1 MLARFKLLWQ
11 GARRKLPQK
20 NARFLIEEKNIS
32 SIFGKIAKR
41 HPARSVAFATKVTM
55 GFSLPLAIW
64 FFSEDKNNEANWLQ
78 KSTVKQLVHSMNE
91 KASLR
96 SIKMLTYLISTNE
109 CYAVEFINQN
119 GEELLSKLFDT
130 TLETW
135 RSNESKDGDDMLLQ
149 LLKLMST
156 MNQYEQPKKTF
167 QKVKWVSLFNSLAAE
182 KNADIVNHVSS
193 VLSSLAVA
201 PNTRRELVT
210 QLLDGL
216 SILIKNQYC
225 SEEAYHHISVALAAL
240 SSKDEQL
247 AEYMI
252 KTGLVRRLKKITA
265 LPDERVQLQIA
276 KTISNLSAF
285 EDLRK
290 IIVAQGWL
298 EQLRYWGESENK
310 QVRLQAIQV
319 LSNLVLYESIV
330 VQLLEQQ
337 GLELILAMGELVDID
352 IQHAV
357 ERVINQLKT
366 PDVLWVPR
374 EYKLDDNF
382 DLVEQQRGV

>member
-1 MLARFKLLWQ
+1 
-11 GARRKLPQK
+11 
-20 NARFLIEEKNIS
+20 
-32 SIFGKIAKR
+32 
-41 HPARSVAFATKVTM
+41 VAV
-55 GFSLPLAIW
+55 GFSLPALAW

-78 KSTVKQLVHSMNE
+78 KSTVKQLVHNMDE

-96 SIKMLTYLISTNE
+96 SVKMLTYLISTNE
-109 CYAVEFINQN
+109 CYAIEFINQG
-119 GEELLSKLFDT
+119 GEALLSKLFDT
-130 TLETW
+130 TLQTW
-135 RSNESKDGDDMLLQ
+135 RGNESKDSDEMLLQ

-156 MNQYEQPKKTF
+156 MVQYDRPKQTF
-167 QKVKWVSLFNSLAAE
+167 QSVKWVSMFNSLAAE
-182 KNADIVNHVSS
+182 KNAEIVNNVSS
-193 VLSSLAVA
+193 VLSNLSLAA
-201 PNTRRELVT
+201 NTALVT

-216 SILIKNQYC
+216 GTLIKNQYC
-225 SEEAYHHISVALAAL
+225 SEESYHHISVALAAL

-276 KTISNLSAF
+276 KIISNISAF

-298 EQLRYWGESENK
+298 EQLRYWGESSNK

-319 LSNLVLYESIV
+319 LGNLVKDESIV

-366 PDVLWVPR
+366 PDILWVPR